1 MICEPMMSGV
11 EISEVTKEKRM
22 HECSSCMYAVV
33 HTFRSFQ
40 EQIKRLRREKTNLQE
55 EIKDLKK
62 IGEEQT
68 RSVAEKIRALE
79 EKVAILEKESKPLK
93 ESANRP
99 A

>member
-1 MICEPMMSGV
+1 MISERTISSV
-11 EISEVTKEKRM
+11 EISEVTKERHM

-33 HTFRSFQ
+33 HTFRSLQ

-55 EIKDLKK
+55 KIKDLKK
-62 IGEEQT
+62 IGEEQI

-79 EKVAILEKESKPLK
+79 EKVAMLEKESKPLK

>member
-1 MICEPMMSGV
+1 MICERAMSGV
-11 EISEVTKEKRM
+11 EISEVAKEKRM

-55 EIKDLKK
+55 EIKTLKK

-79 EKVAILEKESKPLK
+79 EKVAVLKKESKSLN
-93 ESANRP
+93 ESIDSP